1 MVKAGPRPLLA
12 IPKGS
17 PMVRN
22 AAAACYPAH
31 TWRKRVVRSAIR
43 AAMGCGLGGAIWPR
57 SSEPVESLTAAEL
70 DSWVVEVRRRLGN
83 ATLTPAIVWPADA
96 TRGRVYVYWLARDG
110 RVAAFSKLALDRKN
124 SDLILNEQHALEAL
138 AAMHLQKSGVPRALA
153 AGRLREH
160 CYLVVETAPSGAR
173 ITQWQEDAPIAENV
187 AEYAGAIRTLPL
199 AEVERMAWWGRYES
213 FCTPHPEMLRE
224 VREAARDGVE
234 VCRVHGDLN
243 QTNILRTGGKV
254 WLLDWERS
262 SDAGPCMTDAV
273 CMDVDRLWPVTKHD
287 AGEGLAAFK
296 RATWEGKDAAH
307 RSRVLL
313 GLAFLCAADFT
324 PALSIACQWA
334 PEFQAETSSNPRALR
349 DHV

>member
-1 MVKAGPRPLLA
+1 MEFHLVKAGQRPLLA
-12 IPKGS
+12 IPRGS
-17 PMVRN
+17 RTVRN

-43 AAMGCGLGGAIWPR
+43 SVVGCGLGGALWAR
-57 SSEPVESLTAAEL
+57 SAAPIDGVTAAEF
-70 DSWVVEVRRRLGN
+70 DTWVVEVRQRLGD

-96 TRGRVYVYWLARDG
+96 TRGRVYAYWLARDG

-124 SDLILNEQHALEAL
+124 SDLIHNEQHALEAL
-138 AAMHLQKSGVPRALA
+138 AAMHLQKSIVPRALA
-153 AGRLREH
+153 AGKLREQ
-160 CYLVVETAPSGAR
+160 CYLVVETAPAGAR
-173 ITQWQEDAPIAENV
+173 ITRWQEDAPIAENV
-187 AEYAGAIRTLPL
+187 AEYADAIRTMHFP
-199 AEVERMAWWGRYES
+199 EVERMAWWERFGN
-213 FCTPHPEMLRE
+213 FCGPHPAMLRA

-243 QTNILRTGGKV
+243 QTNILRTDGKV

-273 CMDVDRLWPVTKHD
+273 CMEVDRLWPATKHHP
-287 AGEGLAAFK
+287 AEGLAAFEK
-296 RATWEGKDAAH
+296 AMWEGKDAAH

-324 PALSIACQWA
+324 PATAIACEWA
-334 PEFQAETSSNPRALR
+334 PALQTSESNNP
-349 DHV
+349 